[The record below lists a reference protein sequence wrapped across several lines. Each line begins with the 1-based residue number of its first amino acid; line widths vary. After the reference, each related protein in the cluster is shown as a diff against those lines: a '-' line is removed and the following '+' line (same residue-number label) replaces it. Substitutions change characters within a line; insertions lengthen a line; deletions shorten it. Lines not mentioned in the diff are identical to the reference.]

1 MSLIKKLLETL
12 SKYCLGLYDRVS
24 GDGKKGEKE
33 KSCPS
38 KSASQKEEEK
48 MIRGIFALDQKEVKE
63 VMVPR
68 MDMVCLDKEF
78 DLEKIRDIVEKEG
91 HSRFPL
97 IKGSID
103 NLVGIIYVKDLFL
116 DAKAEESVD
125 LIGLARKAYFV
136 PESKK
141 LDKLLE
147 EMRKARV
154 HIAIVVD
161 EYGGTSGLV
170 TLEDILEEIVGE
182 IQDEYDVEEESIKK
196 IDENTFK
203 VDAKLSLKDLGEAL
217 GIEAKGQFETVG
229 GLIYDLLGGVPL
241 QGEVIR
247 KDNLQFCVEK
257 VEGQRIKTV
266 RVTKLAAR
274 KEDEK

>member
-1 MSLIKKLLETL
+1 MSPIKKSKESLLKSFFKLFRRASSDSDKAEKTCL
-12 SKYCLGLYDRVS
+12 SKSILQ
-24 GDGKKGEKE
+24 K
-33 KSCPS
+33 
-38 KSASQKEEEK
+38 KEED
-48 MIRGIFALDQKEVKE
+48 MIQGIFALDQKEVRE
-63 VMVPR
+63 IMVPR
-68 MDMVCLDKEF
+68 MDMACLDEKFSLKEI
-78 DLEKIRDIVEKEG
+78 KDIIEKER

-97 IKGSID
+97 IKGNMD
-103 NLVGIIYVKDLFL
+103 NVEGIVYVKDLFL
-116 DAKAEESVD
+116 NAKGEENLD
-125 LIGLARKAYFV
+125 LKRLARKAYFV

-141 LDKLLE
+141 LDKLLD

-182 IQDEYDVEEESIKK
+182 IRDEYDTEEEPIKK

-203 VDAKLSLKDLGEAL
+203 VDAKLSLEDLGEAL
-217 GIEAKGQFETVG
+217 GVKMNQGQFETVG
-229 GLIYDLLGGVPL
+229 GLIYDLLGGVPSK
-241 QGEVIR
+241 GEVIR

-266 RVTKLAAR
+266 RVTKLAAK